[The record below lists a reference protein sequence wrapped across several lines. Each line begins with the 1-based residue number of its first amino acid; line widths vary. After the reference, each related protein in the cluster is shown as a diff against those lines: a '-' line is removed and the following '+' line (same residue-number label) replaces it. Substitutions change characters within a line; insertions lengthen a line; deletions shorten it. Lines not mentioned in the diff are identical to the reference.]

1 MVMPGKTEEK
11 SGVDIVP
18 DLSPIKKRK
27 GSINRTLSDAIC
39 GAGGVIGRQADEI
52 WQFFTVTAVV
62 N

>member
-27 GSINRTLSDAIC
+27 GAINRTLSDAIC

-52 WQFFTVTAVV
+52 WQFLL
-62 N
+62 

>member
-39 GAGGVIGRQADEI
+39 GTGGVIGRQADEI
-52 WQFFTVTAVV
+52 WQFLL
-62 N
+62 